1 MPEQNQS
8 TPTITRPQA
17 LRRRSAAS
25 SGGSSPVTHIRLGD
39 VDLTKISNGFRSS
52 GLSYE
57 EAVRSETSRKRK
69 SSEKLDI
76 TELFMLDMMKREQ
89 REETRQQERMAER
102 RLREEELTAQ
112 REQQRQDSRRMEIL
126 LMSLFGKKDITG
138 PSE

>member
-1 MPEQNQS
+1 
-8 TPTITRPQA
+8 
-17 LRRRSAAS
+17 
-25 SGGSSPVTHIRLGD
+25 
-39 VDLTKISNGFRSS
+39 
-52 GLSYE
+52 
-57 EAVRSETSRKRK
+57 VRSETSRKRK